1 MEVGINGEIQ
11 KLIIDTLVIWPIYIP
26 LPLFF
31 PRIYDRL
38 LGRWIQNQPTTPI
51 LSEDPL
57 QTERR
62 EIGQLNDSDE
72 GENPQVEKKG
82 NSQVEKKRN
91 SQVEKKGKNERWCF
105 PLGLSTAPVIG
116 VLLLLASTCIPGNV
130 VRDGIVG
137 SGGVRPY
144 DIMVLFTA
152 FAYISISL
160 DHTGL
165 LRYLAFL
172 VASRTSTSGTRLHLS
187 FYIFFVL
194 IGLGVGNDPLI
205 LSGTPFLA
213 YFTSHASLDPSATF
227 AFLFAHFQSANL
239 TSALLVSSNP
249 TNLVLTQAFGISFL
263 RYSAWLALPT
273 VSAAIVLYPIL
284 RWVVFKG
291 CIPKK
296 LDAPK
301 VNAREALV
309 DPWGALFGAVLLIVT
324 IILLVGLSAG
334 GLLEGTEGVWTIT
347 APAAGLMILRDCIYD
362 LYKGRRRSND
372 GYEGGTVQDVEL
384 EGRLPDGVV
393 PSSQS
398 SITAKEKDDNDINV
412 DIKYPK
418 LNGPSTTLIST
429 HHEPTSGMV
438 DISLGGESDVL
449 KSTIPTSSSPDFPD
463 GHPGASQYPPLT
475 YRNNEIQSPEKANRN
490 GATKK
495 DENNLQEDTS
505 INNVKPKS
513 HTSTLPIIGKIQ
525 KTLPTFT
532 TVFSRLPLPLLP
544 FAFSMFILVE
554 ALQYVGWIRVFGGWW
569 VSWAKVGG
577 MVGCVW
583 LMGILSVLGCNVF
596 GTNIGATVLL
606 SRIIQSWQSS
616 LPTPSSRS
624 LYATIFSL
632 ALGSNLGAYSLVFS
646 ASLAGLL
653 WRDILSQRGIQV
665 TVKKFSK
672 SNFFPVGITMLIGCV
687 IVIIEVC
694 VIY

>member
-1 MEVGINGEIQ
+1 MNSYIPSTHPIDARAIIT
-11 KLIIDTLVIWPIYIP
+11 LIVFFVVNTLVIWPIYIP

-372 GYEGGTVQDVEL
+372 G
-384 EGRLPDGVV
+384 
-393 PSSQS
+393 
-398 SITAKEKDDNDINV
+398 
-412 DIKYPK
+412 
-418 LNGPSTTLIST
+418 
-429 HHEPTSGMV
+429 
-438 DISLGGESDVL
+438 
-449 KSTIPTSSSPDFPD
+449 
-463 GHPGASQYPPLT
+463 
-475 YRNNEIQSPEKANRN
+475 N